1 MLSEKV
7 DVWFLSMR
15 KGLVL
20 VYATC
25 MRQTSSK
32 FIRCY
37 VKIRVKWK
45 RQESKNLVFVY
56 QNSLP
61 CWSTRQNVDIQRKTK
76 KKRERIVDACLFFKA
91 KLLFWSKSMYDSR
104 WRGAISNLLNSQMI
118 VNENQRWIGVS
129 LPLLPAHK
137 IIPRIPFMS
146 CNTINIPSFWQEKLF
161 SHGIMFVYVRFKLHK
176 VHRCIWPHDYFPF
189 YCIFY
194 YETGLPCK
202 HS

>member
-1 MLSEKV
+1 MFTRIRYLAGQHVKMLIFKEK
-7 DVWFLSMR
+7 
-15 KGLVL
+15 
-20 VYATC
+20 
-25 MRQTSSK
+25 
-32 FIRCY
+32 
-37 VKIRVKWK
+37 
-45 RQESKNLVFVY
+45 
-56 QNSLP
+56 P
-61 CWSTRQNVDIQRKTK
+61 K
-76 KKRERIVDACLFFKA
+76 KERERIVDACLFFTA

-161 SHGIMFVYVRFKLHK
+161 FHSIMFVYVRFKLHK